1 MLTKLIAFSGFSA
14 LVGCLSNK
22 HHNNVKG
29 NPEAI
34 FSSII
39 LSLSRSY
46 YKNFFNNSAKPKVS
60 EGSVSRQLTERC
72 PKRSVRLLG
81 ILKTDHLTY
90 AYFLTSGN
98 STL

>member
-1 MLTKLIAFSGFSA
+1 MNYINGTSELIMLTKLIAFSGFSA

-22 HHNNVKG
+22 YHNNVKD

-46 YKNFFNNSAKPKVS
+46 YKRFFNNSAKPKVS
-60 EGSVSRQLTERC
+60 EGCKVT
-72 PKRSVRLLG
+72 
-81 ILKTDHLTY
+81 T
-90 AYFLTSGN
+90 
-98 STL
+98 